1 MSQTA
6 FHSRSIRDV
15 ELDKIL
21 AMLAQETT
29 CADAAA
35 LAGELTPVSQPDE
48 AQYRLQETDDAFV
61 LMARFGAPSF
71 YGLTNVTNAL
81 RRAEAGGVLNLPE
94 FLAVNA
100 TLHAVRALRDWRAKS
115 EGMKTVLDG
124 RFETL
129 YPNKYLEERIE
140 MTVQSEEEVADTAS
154 PTLAAIRRKIN
165 QASLRVRE
173 QLDKMRRS
181 GTYQKYLQ
189 ESIVTMREGRFVVPV
204 KAEYRSEVPGL
215 VHDTSGSGA
224 TVFIEPMA
232 VVEANNEIKVL
243 RAQEKDEID
252 RILAEL
258 SAQTGE
264 FADAIITG
272 YNSAVSLNLVFAK
285 ARLAYKMKAVM
296 PKVNTEGRV
305 ELRRARHPLIAE
317 DKVVPI
323 DIELG
328 KSFDTLVITGPNTG
342 GKTVSLKTVG
352 LFCMMAMCGL
362 MIPADTGSEI
372 ALFNRVLTDIGDEQ
386 SIEQSLSTFSAH
398 MTNIISILKEADE
411 NSLVLLD
418 ELGAGTDPVEGAA
431 LAQAILEELRLRG
444 AHILSTT
451 HYAELKAYAL
461 QTPGVENGCCEFDV
475 STLRPTYRLLIGVPG
490 RSNAFAISKR
500 LGMEDSIVERARGL
514 VSEESSEFENVVEN
528 LEKSRLEMEAERA
541 RAADEHE
548 AARKAAE
555 EAARQRE
562 TLEKQ
567 AAQALEKA
575 REEASR
581 IVAAT
586 RAQADALLEELE
598 AARKARNKELS
609 AEQKA
614 KLKAGMR
621 SLENVSDPVR
631 RARSNAGYVLPR
643 KLAVGDTVLIYDID
657 KKATVLDLPKTG
669 DLVLVQAGLIK
680 TRVRMGNLRLLE
692 NNKISNGAQPQK
704 RTRTVTKELSARTA
718 SLEVDLRGQTV
729 EEALMNLD
737 SFIDHAQ
744 LNGQGQITVIHG
756 KGTGALR
763 AAVQQHLRSHPS
775 IKSFRL
781 GVFGE
786 GENGVTIAELK

>member
-35 LAGELTPVSQPDE
+35 LAEELTPVSQPNE

-94 FLAVNA
+94 FLAVDA
-100 TLHAVRALRDWRAKS
+100 TLHAIRALRDWRAKS

-129 YPNKYLEERIE
+129 YPNKYLEDRIE
-140 MTVQSEEEVADTAS
+140 MTVQNEEEVADTAS
-154 PTLAAIRRKIN
+154 PALASIRRKIN

-252 RILAEL
+252 RILTEL
-258 SAQTGE
+258 SAQAGE

-285 ARLAYKMKAVM
+285 ARLAYKMKAIM

-305 ELRRARHPLIAE
+305 QLRRARHPLIAE

-328 KSFDTLVITGPNTG
+328 KTFDTLVITGPNTG

-372 ALFNRVLTDIGDEQ
+372 ALFDRVLTDIGDEQ

-398 MTNIISILKEADE
+398 MTNIISILKEVDE

-431 LAQAILEELRLRG
+431 LAQAILEELRTRG
-444 AHILSTT
+444 AHVLSTT

-475 STLRPTYRLLIGVPG
+475 ATLRPTYRLLIGVPG
-490 RSNAFAISKR
+490 RSNAFAITKR
-500 LGMEDSIVERARGL
+500 LGMDDSIVERARGL

-562 TLEKQ
+562 ALEKQ

-575 REEASR
+575 REEAAR

-586 RAQADALLEELE
+586 RAQADALLDELE

-631 RARSNAGYVLPR
+631 RARSNEGYVLPR

-680 TRVRMGNLRLLE
+680 TRVHMGNLRLLE

-744 LNGQGQITVIHG
+744 LNGQGQITIIHG

-763 AAVQQHLRSHPS
+763 TAVQQHLRSHPA